1 MNTILLG
8 NLIKIRWIAIIG
20 QLIAIFFV
28 SFLTNIN
35 IPFYEAL
42 IIILFSIVI
51 NFYSYVEERKNK
63 TISNNKAFLY
73 LLFDTLQLG
82 ILLFLTGGRDSR
94 TAFSLLLKNKIKFKS
109 VTFLKNF
116 YSMSISDIFIPFLLN
131 FYMKRFNSH

>member
-1 MNTILLG
+1 MNNILLG
-8 NLIKIRWIAIIG
+8 NLIKIRWIAISG

-63 TISNNKAFLY
+63 TISNN
-73 LLFDTLQLG
+73 
-82 ILLFLTGGRDSR
+82 I
-94 TAFSLLLKNKIKFKS
+94 
-109 VTFLKNF
+109 
-116 YSMSISDIFIPFLLN
+116 
-131 FYMKRFNSH
+131 